1 MAKKSS
7 KKSSKSKTSPK
18 KSPKK
23 SPKASPNKASPNKAS
38 PGPGEVAWIVTRF
51 TGTPARYVGRVFA
64 ADEAD
69 AIQRAIEQ
77 FRIRNPEMQKKLSA
91 RRET

>member
-7 KKSSKSKTSPK
+7 KTSAKTSAKQSSKQSSK
-18 KSPKK
+18 
-23 SPKASPNKASPNKAS
+23 
-38 PGPGEVAWIVTRF
+38 PGEVAWIVTRL

-64 ADEAD
+64 ANEAD
-69 AIQRAIEQ
+69 AIQRAIDE

>member
-7 KKSSKSKTSPK
+7 KKSSKQSSEQSSKQSSKQPSK
-18 KSPKK
+18 QSSKPSSK
-23 SPKASPNKASPNKAS
+23 
-38 PGPGEVAWIVTRF
+38 PGEVAWIVTRL

-64 ADEAD
+64 ANEAD
-69 AIQRAIEQ
+69 AIQRAIDE
-77 FRIRNPEMQKKLSA
+77 FRIWNPEMQKKLSA

>member
-7 KKSSKSKTSPK
+7 KKSSRSKTSPK
-18 KSPKK
+18 ESPKESPKK
-23 SPKASPNKASPNKAS
+23 S
-38 PGPGEVAWIVTRF
+38 PGPGEVAWIVTRL

-64 ADEAD
+64 ANEAD

>member
-7 KKSSKSKTSPK
+7 KKSSKTSSKR
-18 KSPKK
+18 
-23 SPKASPNKASPNKAS
+23 S
-38 PGPGEVAWIVTRF
+38 PGPQDVAWIVTRL
-51 TGTPARYVGRVFA
+51 TGTPAPYVGRVFA
-64 ADEAD
+64 ANEAD
-69 AIQRAIEQ
+69 AIKRAIEE